1 MSVTLAFE
9 FTILCA
15 ARTSE
20 TLHAT
25 WPEIDR
31 ETKTWT
37 IPGVRMKPGSD
48 HRVPLAP
55 RCMEILERA
64 QALSDGGPYVFPGQ
78 TVGRPLSNMVFLM
91 TLWRMKPPVPII
103 CETTCL
109 VRLV

>member
-1 MSVTLAFE
+1 MRRCRIPQVAAFLETLRAANARVSVTLAFE

-37 IPGVRMKPGSD
+37 IPVS
-48 HRVPLAP
+48 A
-55 RCMEILERA
+55 
-64 QALSDGGPYVFPGQ
+64 
-78 TVGRPLSNMVFLM
+78 
-91 TLWRMKPPVPII
+91 
-103 CETTCL
+103 
-109 VRLV
+109 